1 VIISLGDIAIDIFV
15 KPQGPAVAGSDM
27 AGSVLLAP
35 GGSAANVAVWA
46 ARLGAQS
53 SFIGGA
59 GDDFAGAFLRAD
71 LEREGV
77 IAHLVRVPGATAAV
91 AVLVDSAT
99 GERAM
104 IPDRGAA
111 LQLSAAAIV
120 PEMMPPGSLLHL
132 PAYSLFQEPLAGAAM
147 AAVALC
153 KAGGGSI
160 SVDTSSFVPLRAFGQ
175 ERFLDLLAGVQP
187 AILFANDAEAA
198 LLSGEAD
205 PEAGT
210 LMLQAY
216 APVVVWKL
224 GAQGAVARAGAL
236 VQVPG
241 LDVTV
246 VDTTGAGDAFAA
258 AFCVAYTAGASIAES
273 LARANRVAAAV
284 VGQIGAR
291 PRLDLQRC

>member
-1 VIISLGDIAIDIFV
+1 VIISLGDIALDIFV
-15 KPQGPAVAGSDM
+15 KPHGPAVAGSDM
-27 AGSVLLAP
+27 AGSVRLAP

-53 SFIGGA
+53 SFIGA
-59 GDDFAGAFLRAD
+59 VGDDFAGAFLRAD

-91 AVLVDSAT
+91 AVLVESTT

-111 LQLSAAAIV
+111 LLLSAAAIV
-120 PEMMPPGSLLHL
+120 PDMVPHGSLLHL
-132 PAYSLFQEPLAGAAM
+132 PAYSLFQAPLAGAAI
-147 AAVALC
+147 AAAALC

-160 SVDTSSFVPLRAFGQ
+160 SVDTSSFVPLRAFGR
-175 ERFLDLLAGVQP
+175 ERFLNMLARIQP

-198 LLSGEAD
+198 LLSGETD
-205 PEAGT
+205 PDAGT
-210 LMLQAY
+210 LMLQSY

-224 GAQGAVARAGAL
+224 GARGAVTRAGEL
-236 VQVPG
+236 VRVPG
-241 LDVTV
+241 LNVAV

-258 AFCVAYTAGASIAES
+258 TFCVASTGGTSIAES
-273 LARANRVAAAV
+273 LARANQVAAAV

-291 PRLDLQRC
+291 PRLNIHM